1 MQNAKF
7 KVSVQ
12 SVGCSSREQSGLG
25 FRAVKVKPD
34 LTLSSDQQ
42 CPVPNCFTQCPVL
55 VVPSAQNIHCS
66 VCSAQNAQCTKCQVH
81 NCRNAQL
88 KCAYGVQVPK
98 MHVVP
103 MFPSAQVAHSVLGC
117 AHCPS
122 FAGCTNMVPK
132 LGGEQKYA
140 PFTASARAA
149 LLLKQS
155 NINPEICLAV
165 FSVFSD
171 WKISKY

>member
-1 MQNAKF
+1 MR
-7 KVSVQ
+7 
-12 SVGCSSREQSGLG
+12 CSSREQSGLG

-42 CPVPNCFTQCPVL
+42 QCPVPNCFTQCPVL
-55 VVPSAQNIHCS
+55 VVPSAQNAQYVAQKMPS
-66 VCSAQNAQCTKCQVH
+66 VQSAKCTIAGTL
-81 NCRNAQL
+81 NLNL
-88 KCAYGVQVPK
+88 LNGVQVPK

-103 MFPSAQVAHSVLGC
+103 MFPSAHFAHSVLGR

-140 PFTASARAA
+140 PFTAIARAA

>member
-1 MQNAKF
+1 MQ
-7 KVSVQ
+7 
-12 SVGCSSREQSGLG
+12 SSREQSGLG

-55 VVPSAQNIHCS
+55 VVPSAQNAQYVAQKMPSVQSAKCTIAGTLNLNVRMVSKYPRCMWCPCS
-66 VCSAQNAQCTKCQVH
+66 
-81 NCRNAQL
+81 
-88 KCAYGVQVPK
+88 QVPK
-98 MHVVP
+98 LHIVCFNVP
-103 MFPSAQVAHSVLGC
+103 T

-140 PFTASARAA
+140 PFTAIARAA